1 MIAFIVKV
9 TAVSTFYNIINPT
22 SFKVAVE
29 TLLVKSLLI
38 LILTTIYHHEQCFPH
53 HPHLLPPLSH
63 VEIIPQESIDFSKLH
78 LYPPTA
84 AEGGAAHCF
93 PTPPPHPVEQFPAP
107 PTQDQQAMFYGDG
120 CMDTMIV
127 AMEHPSPN
135 GDFEEFSP
143 QPKYISL

>member
-1 MIAFIVKV
+1 MGPP
-9 TAVSTFYNIINPT
+9 SNLQPCLPPPPPPPPPPPGPP
-22 SFKVAVE
+22 SP
-29 TLLVKSLLI
+29 SD
-38 LILTTIYHHEQCFPH
+38 
-53 HPHLLPPLSH
+53 PHLLPPLSH

-78 LYPPTA
+78 LSPPTA
-84 AEGGAAHCF
+84 AGEGGAAHCF
-93 PTPPPHPVEQFPAP
+93 PTPPPHPIEQFPPPLPP
-107 PTQDQQAMFYGDG
+107 PTQDQQAMFYSDG